1 MWITCYLDSLTL
13 GYLNCG
19 IEAELVPIDGGL
31 SALPTMLII
40 NLAAIK
46 YFLQSCIAYLSSENV
61 PINFSCAYL
70 YYSSES
76 VALISLMRCY
86 FPLYIF
92 PSTCTC
98 TFYAAWKTPGNKQ
111 AEEMRDI
118 WSLGQFAFT
127 TWKRKRAQNC
137 NWKRLI
143 LTKWVSLHTHYIV
156 SCQVMNYYAHA
167 YYDYSV
173 CNTHTFTHDVTPQ
186 VLAWRIKVRL
196 TVSEFLTLARS
207 YPLLH
212 WTIGSPSWRDDII
225 QSWDPFDFS
234 HQPTQHAEVG
244 RKNRTEG
251 TRVQKSL
258 YYEK

>member
-1 MWITCYLDSLTL
+1 MYLYILCSLKNTWQQASRGDE
-13 GYLNCG
+13 GYLKPWAVRAYHLEEEESSKLQLEEIN
-19 IEAELVPIDGGL
+19 IDK
-31 SALPTMLII
+31 M
-40 NLAAIK
+40 
-46 YFLQSCIAYLSSENV
+46 IAS
-61 PINFSCAYL
+61 L
-70 YYSSES
+70 Y
-76 VALISLMRCY
+76 
-86 FPLYIF
+86 
-92 PSTCTC
+92 
-98 TFYAAWKTPGNKQ
+98 
-111 AEEMRDI
+111 
-118 WSLGQFAFT
+118 
-127 TWKRKRAQNC
+127 
-137 NWKRLI
+137 
-143 LTKWVSLHTHYIV
+143 THYIV

-196 TVSEFLTLARS
+196 TVSEFLTLAFAPRARS